1 MAGIGKQFKGSG
13 IAKSGFSSKHEQAR
27 DHLKSGGLT
36 PIGNLRIPRRVK
48 GELNMLAEGGKARKH
63 YEYGSDREGVQPNQ
77 KEDFNKKLE
86 EGRSIIKNQK
96 EDFNKKL
103 EEGRSII
110 KNQKEDFNKKLEEG
124 RLIKKEQGYKK
135 GGSANWIKSAIKHP
149 GALRASLHVKAGEK
163 IPAKKLSAAAK
174 KPGTLGR
181 RARLAQTLRGF
192 KK

>member
-48 GELNMLAEGGKARKH
+48 GELNMLAEGGSASLKEVDKENNPGLAKLPTEVRHKMG
-63 YEYGSDREGVQPNQ
+63 YMKEGGSAKPGLWANINRR
-77 KEDFNKKLE
+77 KKLGISRPKSKSTISPE
-86 EGRSIIKNQK
+86 AYKNMQHG
-96 EDFNKKL
+96 F
-103 EEGRSII
+103 
-110 KNQKEDFNKKLEEG
+110 
-124 RLIKKEQGYKK
+124 KK
-135 GGSANWIKSAIKHP
+135 GGSSNWIQGAIKHP
-149 GALRASLHVKAGEK
+149 GALRASLHVKDGEK
-163 IPAKKLSAAAK
+163 IPAKKLAAAAK